1 MNTPFQEVLGA
12 DPETLAGM
20 LTSPEG
26 EDASVEGI
34 ARRLRLHKAELVSA
48 VGFNRAARTLSERL
62 AVLGYPGFEALVSH
76 RDLLFAT
83 DAYRRL
89 SLRDVVAIY
98 AALLSDPETLADLQD
113 LIFDRLAHIEGD
125 IDTKIDALIIESY
138 KRELATLYLKGIVR
152 RDFAGKR
159 LESGNRGFR
168 ALGNEIKLILE
179 AGLYSPAEILAD
191 EALHSD
197 EKTPRHRTRLRP
209 RDRRPRAPRAPRRS
223 GAGAG
228 DAGGINR
235 LGSIRRDTPSRS
247 RKGGRRLMG
256 RSPVRNADRAAG
268 MPWGAGGIHF
278 AASNPRIVL
287 HVVFRGL
294 ATMEAFLRALLPR
307 MLGDTA
313 SFNVYPYQCKVDLL
327 GKLPASPGC
336 RCRRVP
342 AARAARSC
350 PQSL

>member
-1 MNTPFQEVLGA
+1 MSTPFEEVLGA

-26 EDASVEGI
+26 EDATVEGI

-48 VGFNRAARTLSERL
+48 VGFNPAARTLGERL

-98 AALLSDPETLADLQD
+98 AALLSDPETLAGLQD

-152 RDFAGKR
+152 RDFADKR

-179 AGLYSPAEILAD
+179 AGLYSPAEVLAD
-191 EALHSD
+191 EALNSD
-197 EKTPRHRTRLRP
+197 EK
-209 RDRRPRAPRAPRRS
+209 
-223 GAGAG
+223 
-228 DAGGINR
+228 
-235 LGSIRRDTPSRS
+235 
-247 RKGGRRLMG
+247 
-256 RSPVRNADRAAG
+256 
-268 MPWGAGGIHF
+268 
-278 AASNPRIVL
+278 
-287 HVVFRGL
+287 
-294 ATMEAFLRALLPR
+294 
-307 MLGDTA
+307 
-313 SFNVYPYQCKVDLL
+313 
-327 GKLPASPGC
+327 
-336 RCRRVP
+336 RRVIERGCVP
-342 AARAARSC
+342 ETAVREHLARPDVPEPEREMLAA
-350 PQSL
+350 LVD